1 MPIQALNRRPAQ
13 SAVIKRDRVTE
24 QIRWHKEF
32 RFVKRVRKASASF
45 REGRA
50 PGDTRVTAHVMTEM
64 AISQRLDQLAE
75 DASGEAETLDWI
87 MAQLHER
94 AFGLFLLVLALPCCI
109 PFLYGIPQ
117 IVALPL
123 MFVSA
128 QVLLG
133 RKVPWLPAKVGARTV
148 STDALKALADRA
160 RPWLRRMEA
169 ISRPRNAA
177 LTRAPLDKIVGLA
190 LVLFSASIL
199 VPLPGTNTV
208 PGFAVVVVSM
218 GLLQRDG
225 LLVIVGVLLG
235 TAWIATLVFAGVTLA
250 SLVKGWFGG

>member
-1 MPIQALNRRPAQ
+1 MTAQ
-13 SAVIKRDRVTE
+13 PSEA
-24 QIRWHKEF
+24 
-32 RFVKRVRKASASF
+32 
-45 REGRA
+45 
-50 PGDTRVTAHVMTEM
+50 M
-64 AISQRLDQLAE
+64 AISERLTQLAE
-75 DASGEAETLDWI
+75 EAEGEAVSLNWI

-128 QVLLG
+128 QILMG
-133 RKVPWLPAKVGARTV
+133 RASPWLPEKLGARTV
-148 STDALKALADRA
+148 TKEGLRSLADRA
-160 RPWLRRMEA
+160 GPWLRRIEA
-169 ISRPRNAA
+169 VSRPRLTV
-177 LTRAPLDKIVGLA
+177 LTRPPIDQLVGLA

-199 VPLPGTNTV
+199 VPLPSTNTV

-225 LLVIVGVLLG
+225 ILVALGALLG
-235 TAWIATLVFAGVTLA
+235 TAWIATLVFLGATLA
-250 SLVKGWFGG
+250 SLVKDWLGL